1 MKHTTTLDIQGMH
14 CTSCAGTIEKK
25 LKAVPGV
32 QAATVNFATKQAVI
46 EHEHADTAEHE
57 LIHAVKTAGYQAQPP
72 SAHDGD
78 HGHMHHGET
87 RSWRLKTIVGAIMSA
102 PLLYFMLIDFVPAF
116 PGSAVVMP
124 WMGLISFIAATITQ
138 IYVGGAF
145 YRGTWAGFK
154 TFSFNM
160 DSLVAIG
167 TTTAYVYSV
176 VFYALYV
183 TSAGSLLSPMGEKIP
198 ELYFETST
206 LLLAFIAFGK
216 WLEAKATTRTSD
228 AIGKLIGLQAKTAR
242 VVRDNTT
249 VDIAIE
255 EVVVGDLVIVRP
267 GEKIPLDG
275 TITEGES
282 SIDESM
288 VTGESLPVDKTVGA
302 TVIGATINRSG
313 SFTYQVT
320 KVGDQTLLARIIRI
334 MQDAQLSKAPIQSF
348 ADRVSSIFVPSVI
361 VIALLAF
368 VVWYVVLGSSFSF
381 AIMAFT
387 AVLVIACPCALGL
400 ATPTAIMVGTGK
412 GAGYGILIK
421 GGEPLEAAQSIDTI
435 VFDKT
440 GTITNGRPQVTDV
453 IADDRAALLRIAA
466 ALETRSEHP
475 LAQAITQHDDVT
487 GQALPQVTSF
497 RALPGFGVTGTIQGI
512 DYFFGNRQLIQA
524 HTKASLA
531 SYTTQLEALE
541 RDGKTAMLLA
551 TASTIVGII
560 AVADT
565 IKETTPEAVATLRRM
580 GLTVYMLTGD
590 NHGTAQAIAAQAGID
605 HVIAEVLPADKASH
619 IAQLQQQGRRVAMV
633 GDGINDAPALATAN
647 LGIAM
652 GTGTDIAIEAGGIV
666 IMHGDLRSI
675 ASAFELSRATIRK
688 VRQNLFFALF
698 YNVIGIPIAARLF
711 YVFGLVLRPELAGLA
726 MALSSVSV
734 VTNSLTLRGF
744 RPGKRNWLSIITPIL
759 MTIVFGLAFIQFA
772 RLGD

>member
-25 LKAVPGV
+25 LKAVSGV
-32 QAATVNFATKQAVI
+32 QAATVNFATKQAMV
-46 EHEHADTAEHE
+46 EHDHAAEHE
-57 LIHAVKTAGYQAQPP
+57 LIHAVETAGYRAQPP
-72 SAHDGD
+72 SAHDG
-78 HGHMHHGET
+78 GHSHLHHGET
-87 RSWRLKTIVGAIMSA
+87 RSWRLKTVVGALMSA

-124 WMGLISFIAATITQ
+124 WMGLVSFVAATITQ

-145 YRGTWAGFK
+145 YRGTWAGLK

-167 TTTAYVYSV
+167 TTTAYLYSV
-176 VFYALYV
+176 VFYAIHIA
-183 TSAGSLLSPMGEKIP
+183 SAGSLLSLMGEKIP

-242 VVRDNTT
+242 VIRGDTT
-249 VDIAIE
+249 TDIAIE
-255 EVVVGDLVIVRP
+255 EVVVGDFVIVRP

-275 TITEGES
+275 IITEGQS

-302 TVIGATINRSG
+302 VVIGATINRSG
-313 SFTYQVT
+313 SFTYRVT
-320 KVGDQTLLARIIRI
+320 QVGDQTLLARIIRI

-348 ADRVSSIFVPSVI
+348 ADRVSSVFVPSVI

-368 VVWYVVLGSSFSF
+368 VIWYVILGSSFSF

-421 GGEPLEAAQSIDTI
+421 GGEPLEAARSIDTI

-440 GTITNGRPQVTDV
+440 GTITNGRPQVTDLM
-453 IADDRAALLRIAA
+453 ADDRTTLLRIAA
-466 ALETRSEHP
+466 ALEIRSEHP
-475 LAQAITQHDDVT
+475 LAQAITQHDGVA
-487 GQALPQVTSF
+487 GQSLPQVINF
-497 RALPGFGVTGTIQGI
+497 RALPGFGVTGQIEKV
-512 DYFFGNRQLIQA
+512 DYFFGNRQLIQT

-531 SYTTQLEALE
+531 SYATQLDTLE
-541 RDGKTAMLLA
+541 RDGKTTMILA
-551 TASTIVGII
+551 TPGTVIGII

-565 IKETTPEAVATLRRM
+565 IKETTPEAIATLKHR

-590 NHGTAQAIAAQAGID
+590 NHNTARAIAAQAGID

-619 IAQLQQQGRRVAMV
+619 IEQLQRQGHRVAMV
-633 GDGINDAPALATAN
+633 GDGINDAPALATAT

-652 GTGTDIAIEAGGIV
+652 GSGTDIAIEAGGIV

-675 ASAFELSRATIRK
+675 ANALELSHATISK

-711 YVFGLVLRPELAGLA
+711 YAFGLVLRPELAGLA

-744 RPGKRNWLSIITPIL
+744 RPGKRNWISIITPLL

-772 RLGD
+772 RISE